1 MPRVFYQ
8 YRRTASV
15 LRCAIREDENQI
27 AGREEYEHDMSGIT
41 YALGHSSAEIQ
52 RLKNQSA
59 MLRPIIERLLHSA
72 GIHAGVRVLDLGC
85 GAGNVSMLAAEL
97 VGPTG
102 FGVGIDRSQEVLNAA
117 RIRVQEAGLEQG
129 RFVRASVEEF
139 FVHEPFDL
147 VIGRYMRFE
156 WVALINPFR
165 TSRFGI

>member
-1 MPRVFYQ
+1 
-8 YRRTASV
+8 
-15 LRCAIREDENQI
+15 
-27 AGREEYEHDMSGIT
+27 
-41 YALGHSSAEIQ
+41 
-52 RLKNQSA
+52 

-139 FVHEPFDL
+139 RP
-147 VIGRYMRFE
+147 
-156 WVALINPFR
+156 
-165 TSRFGI
+165 